1 VLFSIR
7 YHLGQSKPPFK
18 VGSLFLPRASG
29 FTIITG
35 RLYRIERRF
44 TSSPPCVRP
53 LFEKARVKARGA
65 KPPNSLTRACQ
76 SAEIVSR
83 SSRRAART

>member
-65 KPPNSLTRACQ
+65 KRPLFHRAPRRCSWSPSPPTEVLVAT
-76 SAEIVSR
+76 
-83 SSRRAART
+83 